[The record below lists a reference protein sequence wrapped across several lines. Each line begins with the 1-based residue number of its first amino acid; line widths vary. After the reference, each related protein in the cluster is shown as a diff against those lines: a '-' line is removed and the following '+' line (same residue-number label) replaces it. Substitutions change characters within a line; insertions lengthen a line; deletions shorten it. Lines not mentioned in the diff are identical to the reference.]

1 MLFWKRRPQE
11 SRERLA
17 ALTDTCIVAVAG
29 MLALAFVMNVGIGVA
44 GMVFPRVFDPVSAI
58 GHGVTTGEIL
68 AGIAIFHS
76 MLSASLLAAVG
87 MGLAAM
93 VLMILA
99 WSFRTRGVSSIACSC
114 AVMIALA
121 SPAPKA
127 ILVAILSVGERPWAV
142 VPGASEALAGA
153 ILNSDSWSGGFSSAL
168 LVVTAAL
175 TWYRIALSV
184 AAVPGLRFMPRS
196 LRPADI

>member
-1 MLFWKRRPQE
+1 MLFRRRRPQE

-17 ALTDTCIVAVAG
+17 ALMDTCIVAVTG
-29 MLALAFVMNVGIGVA
+29 MLALAFVMNVVIGVA
-44 GMVFPRVFDPVSAI
+44 GLVFPRVFDPASAI
-58 GHGVTTGEIL
+58 GHGVTTGEVL
-68 AGIAIFHS
+68 TGIAIFHS
-76 MLSASLLAAVG
+76 MLSTSLLAAVS
-87 MGLAAM
+87 MGLLTM

-99 WSFRTRGVSSIACSC
+99 WCFRKRGVSSIACSC

-153 ILNSDSWSGGFSSAL
+153 ILNSDSWSGGFNSSL